1 VFLRELNHRLLLII
15 RYLKVNLEPIN
26 SLRGFLKLCAIN
38 IPASV
43 LLGHGISKGPELG
56 DILPTSLQSLH
67 ITHYM
72 IGVREKLAELAKI
85 FSSKLTNSKVVE
97 VPGSIR
103 DNELRKAFLEV
114 GVESTDLDL
123 N

>member
-1 VFLRELNHRLLLII
+1 LN
-15 RYLKVNLEPIN
+15 LKVNLEPID

-56 DILPTSLQSLH
+56 DILPTSLRSLH

-72 IGVREKLAELAKI
+72 IGVREKLAELAWI
-85 FSSKLTNSKVVE
+85 FSSKLTNLKVVE
-97 VPGSIR
+97 AGSIR
-103 DNELRKAFLEV
+103 DNKLRKAFLEV
-114 GVESTDLDL
+114 GVEFTGLDL
-123 N
+123 NW